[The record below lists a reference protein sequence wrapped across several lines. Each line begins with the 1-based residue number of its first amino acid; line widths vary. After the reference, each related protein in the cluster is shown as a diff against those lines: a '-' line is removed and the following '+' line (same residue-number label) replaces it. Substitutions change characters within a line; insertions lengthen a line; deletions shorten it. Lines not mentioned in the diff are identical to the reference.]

1 MLNTHEE
8 ERRRLCSGLHDELGA
23 TLAGLTLKPGLAR
36 SLIDD
41 NPEGIRSVL
50 AEIEANLQTA
60 VGRVRQLVDGL
71 RPAHLDEPGLDAAI
85 REQAEGFGA
94 EGSQLEPRIRGH
106 AEPGSRQ
113 RWSWPLAGSRRRP

>member
-8 ERRRLCSGLHDELGA
+8 ERRRLRSDLHDELGA
-23 TLAGLTLKPGLAR
+23 TLAGLTLKAGLAR

-50 AEIEANLQTA
+50 AEIEASLQTA
-60 VGRVRQLVDGL
+60 VGRVRQLVHGL